1 MKAAHSGLFLVL
13 PVGWAPAISTRWIM
27 DMAKANVNRGRRFSA
42 PVRPNST
49 GEEEGEPINRPNRDH
64 T

>member
-1 MKAAHSGLFLVL
+1 
-13 PVGWAPAISTRWIM
+13 M

>member
-1 MKAAHSGLFLVL
+1 MAHSGLPLVL
-13 PVGWAPAISTRWIM
+13 PVGWTPAISTRWSM

-42 PVRPNST
+42 LASPNPT
-49 GEEEGEPINRPNRDH
+49 GEEEGEPISRPNRDL